1 MVSQKKKL
9 LLGRLDTLLGLI
21 GLRMS
26 KSKFR
31 YNIVPDQTYSLDFG
45 NGKVIEDSGRNL
57 LTILSEH
64 YSSEFWFNS
73 LETEGKSPDTD
84 SSSENTL

>member
-1 MVSQKKKL
+1 
-9 LLGRLDTLLGLI
+9 
-21 GLRMS
+21 MS

-45 NGKVIEDSGRNL
+45 NGKIIEDSGSNL
-57 LTILSEH
+57 LAILSE
-64 YSSEFWFNS
+64 YYNSEFWFNS
-73 LETEGKSPDTD
+73 LETVGKSPDTD